1 MSPLKSPA
9 LLGGLLALSLVP
21 VAGAAPKGKAPPA
34 GKAGEPA
41 LAPKVV
47 PTGKAPPA
55 CGAKLL
61 PLNVGNEWTYE
72 AVGARDVKTGADI
85 LPDDQIKAYVP
96 KQPKSIVITVKS
108 IEAPKASDKNG
119 DTVVTLEEK
128 YTIDLTKVKDEKPVL
143 WDRTITTTITCN
155 AKKFD
160 ISPDSFFFAGEP
172 GGYFDLTFDKFERSK
187 GTDLQLTNGTIN
199 EQAWPEDIVAHWKRT
214 ATPGSN
220 ADLGAGKLELERRFQ
235 PQPQERVNTKLGV
248 VTTEKIGIKTTGRVT
263 LDNTAE
269 GLPAD
274 WTSTDKTCKATPA
287 GLQCELPAAW
297 STVVDGRA
305 PTTIWIAPGTGI
317 IATLNPYAHMY
328 QLADAK
334 LK

>member
-9 LLGGLLALSLVP
+9 LLGGLLALTFAP
-21 VAGAAPKGKAPPA
+21 VAGAAPKGKAPAAGAPA
-34 GKAGEPA
+34 TPAKALP
-41 LAPKVV
+41 V
-47 PTGKAPPA
+47 GKAPPA
-55 CGAKLL
+55 CGAKIL
-61 PLNVGNEWTYE
+61 PLVQGNEWTYE

-85 LPDDQIKAYVP
+85 LPDDAIKAFVP

-108 IEAPKASDKNG
+108 VEPPKANDKNG

-160 ISPDSFFFAGEP
+160 ISPESFFFAGEP
-172 GGYFDLTFDKFERSK
+172 GGDFDLTFDKLDRAK
-187 GTDLQLTNGTIN
+187 GTSLTLVNGSIG
-199 EQAWPEDIVAHWKRT
+199 EAAWREDIVAHWKRS

-220 ADLGAGKLELERRFQ
+220 AELGSGKLELERQFQ
-235 PQPQERVNTKLGV
+235 PQPQERVNTKVGIFTAEKLGL
-248 VTTEKIGIKTTGRVT
+248 KTTGRVT

-274 WTSTDKTCKATPA
+274 WTSKDNTCQVTPA
-287 GLQCELPAAW
+287 GLKCELPANW
-297 STVVDGRA
+297 ITQ
-305 PTTIWIAPGTGI
+305 IWIAPGTGV

-328 QLADAK
+328 QLVDAK